1 MNDLNLRNVIYETQ
15 RGNMPRIIAVGAT
28 SAAAQAGVAAGRNVQ
43 DELARKLFK
52 ALDLNLIPASR
63 LKRVNTMLAVRAQDA
78 MVSGWRATLPAKAP
92 GYRRGPDPQKDRLS
106 NLLGPALAS
115 SNMLMGTT
123 DRTISFLNVQYLGTE
138 ARHWYRVNY
147 GAYGPKAT
155 PKEPKSFAVNI
166 GGHTLFNLKD
176 RNRPA
181 ANSWLPRLYVATPVE
196 YFQPKQGPAD
206 VVGGGTRSANFTDL
220 GFKRLARDF
229 GPYYRSMFADYVKE
243 AGKRAELRKAGV
255 RVSKQLTK
263 NVWSLDRRS

>member
-1 MNDLNLRNVIYETQ
+1 MAGFDPRNIIYETQ
-15 RGNMPRIIAVGAT
+15 RGGMPRILAVGAT
-28 SAAAQAGVAAGRNVQ
+28 NALAQAGVTAGRAVQ
-43 DELARKLFK
+43 DELSRKLFK

-63 LKRVNTMLAVRAQDA
+63 LERVNTMLAVRAQDA
-78 MVSGWRATLPAKAP
+78 IVSGWKATLPAKAP
-92 GYRRGPDPQKDRLS
+92 GYRRGPDPKKDRLS

-115 SNMLMGTT
+115 SNMLVGTT
-123 DRTISFLNVQYLGTE
+123 NRTISFLNVQYLGTE

-147 GAYGPKAT
+147 GAYGPKAN
-155 PKEPKSFAVNI
+155 PREPKSFAVNI

-181 ANSWLPRLYVATPVE
+181 PNSWLPQAFVSSGVE
-196 YFQPKQGPAD
+196 HFQPKRGPAD

-220 GFKRLARDF
+220 GFKRLSRDI

-243 AGKRAELRKAGV
+243 TGKRAALRKAGV
-255 RVSKQLTK
+255 RVSTTLTK